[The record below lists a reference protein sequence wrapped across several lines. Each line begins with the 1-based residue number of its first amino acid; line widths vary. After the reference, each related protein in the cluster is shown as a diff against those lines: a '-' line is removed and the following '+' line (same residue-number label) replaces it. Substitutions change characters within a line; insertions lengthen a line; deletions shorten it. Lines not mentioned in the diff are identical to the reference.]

1 MLVESGAEVIMS
13 DLIATVQKDVEMY
26 GDQVTAVRAG
36 DGEIYVT
43 LTHMCEALGL
53 DTQAQARRIQR
64 HAVLSEGIGWVVIMA
79 TQGDGPDQRRRVQA
93 LRADLVPLWLTG
105 VQASRVDEKIRPKLE
120 QLQRNAARILWQA
133 FQSGELTGDLDLDA
147 LLEQDSETVQAYK
160 MLTAMLKLARQQIV
174 LESRVTS
181 VEARLEDVEAKLAP
195 SDHAVTNA
203 QASQISQAVRAVGT
217 VYSEQSG
224 RNEFGAVY
232 GELYRKFKVTSYL
245 LIPANKFEAVMKW
258 LSDWYQ
264 SLTNEELPF

>member
-1 MLVESGAEVIMS
+1 MS
-13 DLIATVQKDVEMY
+13 DLVSVDQKDVEMY
-26 GDQVTAVRAG
+26 GDQVTAVRAE

-43 LTHMCEALGL
+43 LAHMCEALGL
-53 DTQAQARRIQR
+53 DTQAQTRRIQR
-64 HAVLSEGIGWVVIMA
+64 HAVLSEGIGWVAIMA
-79 TQGDGPDQRRRVQA
+79 TQSDGPAQRRRVQA

-105 VQASRVDEKIRPKLE
+105 IQASRVEEEIRPKLE

-160 MLTAMLKLARQQIV
+160 MLVAMLKLARQQIV
-174 LESRVTS
+174 LENRVTS
-181 VEARLEDVEAKLAP
+181 VEARLEDVEARLSP
-195 SDHAVTNA
+195 SNYAVTNA
-203 QASQISQAVRAVGT
+203 QASQISQAVKAVGLAYGKQT
-217 VYSEQSG
+217 G

-232 GELYRKFKVTSYL
+232 GELYRRYEVTSYQ
-245 LIPANKFEAVMKW
+245 LIPAVKFEAVMRW